1 LRDTAFAMS
10 VQDEPLLTGVRR
22 RLQEIIFEAETP
34 AGKAFDVGL
43 ILAILLSVAAVML
56 ESVEEIRAEH
66 GVLLRIVE
74 WIFTGLFTVEYLL
87 RIYCTARPIKY
98 VRSFFGIV
106 DVVSIAPTL
115 LSVILPGAQ
124 SLQVIRALRLLR
136 IFRVLKLAHY
146 LGEANVLKNA
156 LYSSRPK
163 ITVFLIAVVNIA
175 AIFGALMYLVEG
187 RAGGFDN
194 IPHSMYW
201 AIVTMTTVGYG
212 DIAPVTAAGRLL
224 ATLLML
230 MGYGIIAV
238 PTGIVSAELARAER
252 PIKVSTHSCP
262 SCAQEGHSVDA
273 VYCKYC
279 SAHL

>member
-1 LRDTAFAMS
+1 MCAPS
-10 VQDEPLLTGVRR
+10 NSELTGTRR

-43 ILAILLSVAAVML
+43 ILAILLSVAVVMI

-66 GVLLRIVE
+66 GALLRLVE

-87 RIYCTARPIKY
+87 RIYCTARPAKY

-106 DVVSIAPTL
+106 DFISIAPTL
-115 LSVILPGAQ
+115 LSAVIPGAQ

-136 IFRVLKLAHY
+136 IFRVLKLALY
-146 LGEANVLKNA
+146 LGEANVLKEA
-156 LYSSRPK
+156 LHASRPK

-201 AIVTMTTVGYG
+201 AILTMTTVGYG
-212 DIAPVTAAGRLL
+212 DIAPVTASGKLI
-224 ATLLML
+224 ATFLMPYPSL
-230 MGYGIIAV
+230 NISRTA
-238 PTGIVSAELARAER
+238 TSA
-252 PIKVSTHSCP
+252 
-262 SCAQEGHSVDA
+262 
-273 VYCKYC
+273 
-279 SAHL
+279 